1 LNKINKN
8 HIKMEEIWKP
18 CKRDPD
24 YDVSNTG
31 KIRNNHGYIH
41 NQKPHATGYIRVH
54 LKESKGKQV
63 PLHVLIAETY
73 IPNPNS
79 YKYVHHIDGD
89 KVNNNVSNLDW
100 VDFPPR
106 KHKKPKKPK
115 NETNT
120 ANVIVYDT
128 EIWKDVVFEGHTYKA
143 SNYGRIELRSGT
155 ITYGSL
161 TADKYMAFNTPS
173 RKSRRVHNV
182 ICTAFHGPK
191 PSPAHVVNHID
202 FNKSNNK
209 PENLEW
215 VTQRENVQ
223 HSLPMKK
230 PTIAYNR
237 KKVAQFTIDNAFIKE
252 YNSVSQAS
260 KETNVNRSGIQQFLN
275 GKYGFAQFGGFIWKY
290 L

>member
-1 LNKINKN
+1 
-8 HIKMEEIWKP
+8 MEEIWKP

-31 KIRNNHGYIH
+31 KIRNKHGYIM
-41 NQKPHATGYIRVH
+41 NPKPGATGYIRVH
-54 LKESKGKQV
+54 MKETKGKHAA
-63 PLHVLIAETY
+63 LHILIAETY

-89 KVNNNVSNLDW
+89 KVNNHVSNLAW
-100 VDFPPR
+100 VDAPKPR
-106 KHKKPKKPK
+106 RSPQLTKQPSYS
-115 NETNT
+115 N
-120 ANVIVYDT
+120 IIISD

-161 TADKYMAFNTPS
+161 TADKYMAFNTPN

-215 VTQRENVQ
+215 VTQRDNVK
-223 HSLPMKK
+223 HALPTRKT
-230 PTIAYNR
+230 PEAYNK
-237 KKVAQFTIDNAFIKE
+237 KKVAQFTIDNVFIKE

-290 L
+290 V

>member
-1 LNKINKN
+1 
-8 HIKMEEIWKP
+8 MEEEIWKP

-24 YDVSNTG
+24 YHVSNTG
-31 KIRNNHGYIH
+31 KIRNKHGYVH
-41 NQKPHATGYIRVH
+41 NRKPDATGYIRVH
-54 LKESKGKQV
+54 LKETKGKQV
-63 PLHVLIAETY
+63 ALHVLIAETY

-89 KVNNNVSNLDW
+89 KVNNNVSNLSW
-100 VDFPPR
+100 VDAPKPR
-106 KHKKPKKPK
+106 RSKITKQKH
-115 NETNT
+115 TN
-120 ANVIVYDT
+120 IIIYD
-128 EIWKDVVFEGHTYKA
+128 EIWKDVVFEGYKYKA

-173 RKSRRVHNV
+173 RKSRHNV
-182 ICTAFHGPK
+182 ICTAFHSPK

-215 VTQRENVQ
+215 VTQRENVK
-223 HSLPMKK
+223 HALPMKK
-230 PTIAYNR
+230 PTIAYNK
-237 KKVAQFTIDNAFIKE
+237 KKVAQFTTDNVFIKE

-290 L
+290 IN

>member
-1 LNKINKN
+1 
-8 HIKMEEIWKP
+8 MEEIWKP

-24 YDVSNTG
+24 YHVSNTG
-31 KIRNNHGYIH
+31 KIRNKHGYIH
-41 NQKPHATGYIRVH
+41 NPKPHATGYIRVQ
-54 LKESKGKQV
+54 LKKNKV
-63 PLHVLIAETY
+63 KNPLHVLIAETY

-89 KVNNNVSNLDW
+89 KINNNVSNLSW
-100 VDFPPR
+100 VKGP
-106 KHKKPKKPK
+106 KPNKS
-115 NETNT
+115 NITIQQTTN
-120 ANVIVYDT
+120 IIIYD
-128 EIWKDVVFEGHTYKA
+128 EIWKDVVFEGYKYKA

-161 TADKYMAFNTPS
+161 TADKYMAFNTS
-173 RKSRRVHNV
+173 NRKKRRVHNV
-182 ICTAFHGPK
+182 ICTAFHSPK

-215 VTQRENVQ
+215 VTQRENVK
-223 HSLPMKK
+223 HALPMKK
-230 PTIAYNR
+230 PTIAYNK
-237 KKVAQFTIDNAFIKE
+237 KKVAQFTIDNVFIKE

-290 L
+290 IN